1 MNQLTKAITKGTIS
15 LFALGIGV
23 FLGKKSIKN
32 FKQINKEK
40 KNKNEK

>member
-1 MNQLTKAITKGTIS
+1 MNQLTKAITKGAIS

-32 FKQINKEK
+32 FKQINQEK